1 MENNLNS
8 KSELYEGD
16 PDKGY
21 FDYTVH
27 HRMPKINYKRRRR
40 KAYQG
45 IVNVPPPEKNQ
56 YDMPGENSTG
66 ITIII
71 PFVKKNI

>member
-27 HRMPKINYKRRRR
+27 HRMPKINFKRRRI
-40 KAYQG
+40 KYVG
-45 IVNVPPPEKNQ
+45 IINQPPPELVARQLKFK
-56 YDMPGENSTG
+56 T
-66 ITIII
+66 
-71 PFVKKNI
+71 